1 MHYECVASG
10 VHTWCDSSHGEQWK
24 EKGARHVTSGLDVG
38 FIHRC
43 AFLTYELMVG
53 SRCLWSNPNPWGRW
67 AGLSL
72 AISAALL
79 WEVGLVPPVVIFP
92 IAPYDCTGQLRR
104 ISLPSRSPLP
114 PRRQF
119 VSLMECQQ
127 PQHTVSLLLS
137 HSQGLSKLIIVPLES
152 VPFTSA
158 LKSWSCPSAVAIC
171 CCIWRTDAI
180 WLSWEFSHPS
190 SQIIQALLLLSFF
203 SLLSIFCCSAFCCFS
218 LSAVLLSL
226 RALRCLH
233 SVLLPVCSLL
243 LSVHMNPSLMSYFS
257 LIWCPGETVS
267 FFMCLWPESIR
278 V

>member
-1 MHYECVASG
+1 MNVLRVASILDATA
-10 VHTWCDSSHGEQWK
+10 HTANSERRR
-24 EKGARHVTSGLDVG
+24 ALVTSGLDVG

-203 SLLSIFCCSAFCCFS
+203 LSPFNILLFCI
-218 LSAVLLSL
+218 LLLLSL
-226 RALRCLH
+226 CCPPLSASTTLSSFRLTACLLPSLICPH
-233 SVLLPVCSLL
+233 ESIPYVLLQSNLVSRRDCFFFYVSLAGKHQ
-243 LSVHMNPSLMSYFS
+243 SVT
-257 LIWCPGETVS
+257 C
-267 FFMCLWPESIR
+267 
-278 V
+278 